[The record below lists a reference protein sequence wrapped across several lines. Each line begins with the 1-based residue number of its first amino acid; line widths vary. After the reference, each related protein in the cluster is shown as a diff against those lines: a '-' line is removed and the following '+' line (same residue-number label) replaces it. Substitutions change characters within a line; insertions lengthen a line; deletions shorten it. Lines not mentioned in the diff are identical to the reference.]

1 MKKKYTFALQQIRK
15 MTTILYMVALWLYSG
30 AIAIASL
37 FNKKARLLLCGRRE
51 TWRKLRR
58 YVNDEKCVWIH
69 AASLG
74 EFEQGRPIIE
84 ALKAKYP
91 EKKIVLTF
99 YSPSGYE
106 VRKKYQLCDL
116 VCYLPA
122 DGIVGSRRFIEAVNP
137 EVAIFVKYEF
147 WHFYLKELKK
157 HNIPT
162 YGVSMIFREQ
172 QIFFKSHGG
181 WFRHMLKNFSHIY
194 VQDEASKALL
204 DGIGVTQNTV
214 AGDTRFDRVAA
225 IAESAQGI
233 DLAAKFV
240 GGFDGTVIVAGSTW
254 EPDEEL
260 LLAYVNNPDNNVKLI
275 IAPHEIDDARVKGL
289 CSKLSVEHFRYTAPP
304 ANPELAKVMVVN
316 TMGMLSA
323 IYRYGHIAYVGGG
336 FGVGIHNTLEAAT
349 YGMPVIFGP
358 KYKKFKEA
366 CDLIDC
372 GAGFTIKNEKELRD
386 VLDTL
391 RTDIQRMA
399 QAKEAASRYVKS
411 MCGATELIMKKL

>member
-1 MKKKYTFALQQIRK
+1 MDK
-15 MTTILYMVALWLYSG
+15 MTTILYIVALWLYSG
-30 AIAIASL
+30 ALAVASL

-58 YVNDEKCVWIH
+58 YVNDERCVWIH

-91 EKKIVLTF
+91 DKKIVLTF

-106 VRKKYQLCDL
+106 VRKNYQLCDL

-122 DGIVGSRRFIEAVNP
+122 DDFIGSRKFIEAVNP

-147 WHFYLKELKK
+147 WHFYLKELKR
-157 HNIPT
+157 HGIPT
-162 YGVSMIFREQ
+162 YGVSMIFRQ
-172 QIFFKSHGG
+172 QQAFFKSYGG
-181 WFRHMLKNFSHIY
+181 WFRNMLKCFTHIY
-194 VQDEASKALL
+194 VQDETSKKLL
-204 DGIGVTQNTV
+204 DSIDVQQSTV

-225 IAESAQGI
+225 IAASAKDI
-233 DLAAKFV
+233 ELAAAFV
-240 GGFDGTVIVAGSTW
+240 KDYEGTVIVAGSTW

-260 LLAYVNNPDNNVKLI
+260 LLKYVNEPDNDVKLI

-289 CSKLSVEHFRYTAPP
+289 CSRLEVSYFKYTAPP
-304 ANPELAKVMVVN
+304 RDPETHKVMVVN

-323 IYRYGHIAYVGGG
+323 IYRYGHIAYIGGG

-349 YGMPVIFGP
+349 YGMPVVFGP

-372 GAGFTIKNEKELRD
+372 GAGFTINNEKSLRD
-386 VLDTL
+386 VLDTM
-391 RTDIQRMA
+391 RSDIQRMA
-399 QAKEAASRYVKS
+399 TAQKAASGYVKS
-411 MCGATELIMKKL
+411 MCGATELIMKRL

>member
-1 MKKKYTFALQQIRK
+1 
-15 MTTILYMVALWLYSG
+15 MTTILYMLALWLYSG
-30 AIAIASL
+30 ALVIASV

-51 TWRKLRR
+51 TWRKLRL
-58 YVNDEKCVWIH
+58 YINDEKCVWIH

-84 ALKAKYP
+84 AVKAKYP
-91 EKKIVLTF
+91 DKKIVLTF

-106 VRKKYQLCDL
+106 VRKNYQLCDL
-116 VCYLPA
+116 VCYLPS
-122 DGIVGSRRFIEAVNP
+122 DDIVGSRKFIEAVNP

-162 YGVSMIFREQ
+162 FGVSMIFRPQ
-172 QIFFKSHGG
+172 QVFFKPHGG
-181 WFRHMLKNFSHIY
+181 WFRNMLKNFTHIY
-194 VQDEASKALL
+194 VQDEPSKALL
-204 DGIGVTQNTV
+204 DGIGITQNTV

-225 IAESAQGI
+225 IAESAGEI
-233 DLAAKFV
+233 DLAVRFV
-240 GGFDGTVIVAGSTW
+240 KDFEGTVIVAGSTW

-260 LLAYVNNPDNNVKLI
+260 LLPYVNDPNNDVKLI
-275 IAPHEIDDARVKGL
+275 IAPHEIGEARVKGL
-289 CSKLSVEHFRYTAPP
+289 CSKLKVSHFRYTAPP
-304 ANPELAKVMVVN
+304 TNPETCKVMVVN

-336 FGVGIHNTLEAAT
+336 FGAGIHNTLEAAT

-366 CDLIDC
+366 CDLIQC
-372 GAGFTIKNEKELRD
+372 GAGYTINNEKELRD

-399 QAKEAASRYVKS
+399 TAQEAASRYVKS
-411 MCGATELIMKKL
+411 MCGATDLIMKNL

>member
-1 MKKKYTFALQQIRK
+1 MSK

-30 AIAIASL
+30 ALVIASP

-58 YVNDEKCVWIH
+58 YINDEKCVWIH

-91 EKKIVLTF
+91 DKKIVLTF

-106 VRKKYQLCDL
+106 VRKNYQLCDL
-116 VCYLPA
+116 ICYLPA
-122 DGIVGSRRFIEAVNP
+122 DGLIGSRKFIEAVNP
-137 EVAIFVKYEF
+137 EAAIFIKYEF
-147 WHFYLKELKK
+147 WHFYLKELKR
-157 HNIPT
+157 HGVPT
-162 YGVSMIFREQ
+162 YGVSMIFRPQ
-172 QIFFKSHGG
+172 QIFFKNHGQ
-181 WFRHMLKNFSHIY
+181 WFRNMLKCFTHIY
-194 VQDEASKALL
+194 VQDEASKKLL
-204 DGIGVTQNTV
+204 DDIDVQNSTI

-225 IAESAQGI
+225 IAASANDI
-233 DLAAKFV
+233 ELAAAFV
-240 GGFDGTVIVAGSTW
+240 KNYKGTVIVAGSTW

-260 LLAYVNNPDNNVKLI
+260 LLKYINDQDNDIKLI
-275 IAPHEIDDARVKGL
+275 IAPHEIDESRVKGL
-289 CSKLSVEHFRYTAPP
+289 CSKLKVDYFKYTNPP
-304 ANPELAKVMVVN
+304 RDPENYKVMVVN

-323 IYRYGHIAYVGGG
+323 IYRYGQIAYIGGG

-349 YGMPVIFGP
+349 YGMPVVFGP

-366 CDLIDC
+366 CDLIQC
-372 GAGFTIKNEKELRD
+372 GAGYTINNEKELRD

-399 QAKEAASRYVKS
+399 KAQEAASRYVKS
-411 MCGATELIMKKL
+411 MCGATDLIMKNL